1 MSPGRMPVRHRW
13 VHSTCSRGPED
24 RNQQGSFWHTVN
36 ILRIKAHLA
45 DAVPAETSPR
55 LSHVVIHGLAAP
67 RAVDPG
73 RNSDGF
79 KSKVGHVVMQE
90 KRTAKIDR
98 NKWGGET
105 KVGMCGKTSNVVFKK
120 FQCPFWQ
127 QETEFPFG
135 CPLLAP
141 AARNR
146 ISVWLSPPGS

>member
-1 MSPGRMPVRHRW
+1 MSPARMPVRHRW

-79 KSKVGHVVMQE
+79 KSKVGHVVTGE
-90 KRTAKIDR
+90 KQT
-98 NKWGGET
+98 GEEH
-105 KVGMCGKTSNVVFKK
+105 KRGEIQLWVSPRESNNVVFKN
-120 FQCPFWQ
+120 FQCFFWL
-127 QETEFPFG
+127 QETQFPFHTHDY
-135 CPLLAP
+135 
-141 AARNR
+141 
-146 ISVWLSPPGS
+146 SWLSRLGS